1 MTAQKRKIFRIALIF
16 MLCLC
21 AFASPAYAKTKS
33 KKTKV
38 YKIKTAADWKN
49 ISKKN
54 GGSFKLT
61 KDIRLSSTKQY
72 LIINKNKKYTIDLN
86 GHKVYTT
93 YAGAVSRT
101 TCPLEIKKGTVILK
115 SSKKNKGVLYSTETS
130 AVTVEGKAKFYLKSG
145 AIVNDAVEFRSDV
158 IHGLCLTDSAKGYIQ
173 NDAKIMSI
181 GSGIIMI
188 GKSRLY
194 TSGHPFIRAG
204 VSTLTGMFT
213 HYGCGIA
220 VISPNCK
227 LSLKGGS
234 FGTKATPDTVVTG
247 ALGSLIIYTG
257 SGDYP
262 VMDKSGKVLK
272 IPSGYKCVD
281 AKGANVPV
289 LPSNLSLMYP
299 AMAYLGGESK
309 LETWQQDSAGYYT
322 VFILKK

>member
-181 GSGIIMI
+181 GSGIIMM

-204 VSTLTGMFT
+204 VSTLTGMSNEHQRPSRLKSPMLARVPSLSPT
-213 HYGCGIA
+213 RNLALPTSTSWDVC
-220 VISPNCK
+220 ISKSVPFMPKWSQYVSSIIERSFCVPVAIPIPFQ
-227 LSLKGGS
+227 LS
-234 FGTKATPDTVVTG
+234 TVVEAHSVTP
-247 ALGSLIIYTG
+247 
-257 SGDYP
+257 P
-262 VMDKSGKVLK
+262 V
-272 IPSGYKCVD
+272 
-281 AKGANVPV
+281 
-289 LPSNLSLMYP
+289 
-299 AMAYLGGESK
+299 
-309 LETWQQDSAGYYT
+309 
-322 VFILKK
+322 

>member
-1 MTAQKRKIFRIALIF
+1 MKKGHSHKSFFI
-16 MLCLC
+16 CLLLLLMC
-21 AFASPAYAKTKS
+21 MFAFSSPAYAKS

-54 GGSFKLT
+54 GGTFKLT

-72 LIINKNKKYTIDLN
+72 LTIKKNKKYTIDLN

-93 YAGAVSRT
+93 YSGVRLRT
-101 TCPLEIKKGTVILK
+101 VCPLEIQKGTVILK

-130 AVTVEGKAKFYLKSG
+130 AVTVGGKAKFYLKSG
-145 AIVNDAVEFRSDV
+145 AIVNDAVEFRSDTV
-158 IHGLCLTDSAKGYIQ
+158 NGICLTDSAKCYLQ
-173 NDAKIMSI
+173 NDSKIMSI
-181 GSGIIMI
+181 GSGIIMM

-194 TSGHPFIRAG
+194 TSGHPFVHAG
-204 VSTLTGMFT
+204 VNNNTGQFT

-220 VISPNCK
+220 IISANCK
-227 LSLKGGS
+227 VSLKGGS

-247 ALGSLIIYTG
+247 IMGGTYIYTG

-262 VMDKSGKVLK
+262 VMDKTSKVLK
-272 IPSGYKCVD
+272 IPNGYKVVD
-281 AKGANVPV
+281 VKGNNVPV
-289 LPSNLSLMYP
+289 LPSNLAIMYP
-299 AMAYLGGESK
+299 QMAYLGGESK
-309 LETWQQDSAGYYT
+309 LEVWNKDTAGYYT

>member
-1 MTAQKRKIFRIALIF
+1 MVSRRRKIFRIALIF

-21 AFASPAYAKTKS
+21 AFASPAYAKSKS

-54 GGSFKLT
+54 GGTFKLT

-72 LIINKNKKYTIDLN
+72 LIIKKNKKYTIDLN

-93 YAGAVSRT
+93 YSGGQLRT
-101 TCPLEIKKGTVILK
+101 VCPLEIQKGTVILK

-130 AVTVEGKAKFYLKSG
+130 AVTVGGKAKFYLKSG
-145 AIVNDAVEFRSDV
+145 AIVNDAVEFRSDIV
-158 IHGLCLTDSAKGYIQ
+158 HGICLTDSAKGYIQ
-173 NDAKIMSI
+173 NDSKIMSI
-181 GSGIIMI
+181 GTGIMMM

-194 TSGHPFIRAG
+194 TSGHPYVRAG
-204 VSTLTGMFT
+204 VSNLKGQFT

-234 FGTKATPDTVVTG
+234 FGTKATPDTVVKG
-247 ALGSLIIYTG
+247 PLGGTFIYTG

-309 LETWQQDSAGYYT
+309 LETWQQDAAGYYT
-322 VFILKK
+322 VFILKG